1 MIFVKLCITSFPLL
15 SLWIDIKF
23 QEEVDRLK
31 NEVIRLTNANS
42 GVVEVLK
49 ERNSI
54 LEAQLEEKTKDYHT
68 AMDVNRRLQSE
79 VKQVI

>member
-1 MIFVKLCITSFPLL
+1 MSNL
-15 SLWIDIKF
+15 S
-23 QEEVDRLK
+23 
-31 NEVIRLTNANS
+31 NS
-42 GVVEVLK
+42 GVVDVLK

-79 VKQVI
+79 VKQVT